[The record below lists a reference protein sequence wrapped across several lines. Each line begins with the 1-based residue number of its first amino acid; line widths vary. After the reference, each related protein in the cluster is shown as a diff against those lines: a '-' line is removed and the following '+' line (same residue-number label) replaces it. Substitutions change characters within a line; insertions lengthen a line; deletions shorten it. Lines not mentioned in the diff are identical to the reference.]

1 MDISDRG
8 AFLFTAF
15 DSMFSTKFCG
25 SRAADFCGSVSNN
38 LCLLMSAKDVTE
50 TLTGYDQIFR
60 RVMKKLHSGVSPVQT
75 LAILVNFDSGSMK
88 NSETISSEI
97 SQRLSEIWS
106 DVSNDGQVTAHLTPR
121 SYPSLVFHN
130 LTLLSLSLSKAC

>member
-1 MDISDRG
+1 LDISDRG

-60 RVMKKLHSGVSPVQT
+60 RVMKKLQSGASPVST
-75 LAILVNFDSGSMK
+75 LAILVNFDSGSVE
-88 NSETISSEI
+88 NSEALSNEI
-97 SQRLSEIWS
+97 NGRLSEIWN
-106 DVSNDGQVTAHLTPR
+106 DISNDGQVKVHLIRR
-121 SYPSLVFHN
+121 SYSSSVFPY
-130 LTLLSLSLSKAC
+130 LT